1 METRFDREGRR
12 NEAVLDSRI
21 SDGGG
26 RRRRHDAQR
35 LGFRFVIARERSQRE
50 TSGGFRWRDTK
61 RSRLVLA
68 PPNLKPSS
76 PPPSFLRFFFTG
88 VATTTATLVI
98 TTTGHLSFI
107 VCDMHREARWRRANA
122 GEKEVSCGVSNPS
135 EIKELSII
143 KELHLRTVKEF
154 KIDS

>member
-1 METRFDREGRR
+1 METRFDREGGR

-26 RRRRHDAQR
+26 RRRRHDTQR

-61 RSRLVLA
+61 RSRLVL
-68 PPNLKPSS
+68 
-76 PPPSFLRFFFTG
+76 
-88 VATTTATLVI
+88 
-98 TTTGHLSFI
+98 
-107 VCDMHREARWRRANA
+107 ANA